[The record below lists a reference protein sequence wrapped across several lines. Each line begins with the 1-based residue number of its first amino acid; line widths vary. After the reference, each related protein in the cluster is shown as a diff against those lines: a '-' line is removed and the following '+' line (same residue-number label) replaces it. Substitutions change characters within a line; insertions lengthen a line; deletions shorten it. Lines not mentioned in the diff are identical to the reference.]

1 MLSRF
6 RLDIL
11 SLENDSM
18 RTVPIL
24 FVVFGLSCSSEKG
37 LTIHNSAPNVSI
49 FSPADGSEYL
59 VDESITFLARIG
71 DDRDDPS
78 ALIRVWASDSQGQF
92 SDVSAVSEMGDV
104 VWSTDSLELGAHQI
118 SLKVVDTDGQSA
130 EDTVDVV
137 VGGGEETGDPDLD
150 QDDDG
155 FTEDVDCD
163 DLDSQVY
170 PGAPEY
176 PYDGIDQDCDG
187 SDLTDQDGDGVDAIV
202 AGGEDCEDT
211 DETIYPGANEVC
223 DEEDNDCDGTVDEP
237 GAEGCS
243 TWWLDDDDDGYGSDV
258 TDCLCGP
265 SGDYTADNSN
275 DCDDADSEVNPGHTA
290 FETLPSSSGGWD
302 WDCSG
307 TVETQSNTL
316 GSCDGTFSCTL
327 IIGWSGASPSCGDLG
342 VWVTGCSG
350 GTCDESGDA
359 RTQACR

>member
-1 MLSRF
+1 
-6 RLDIL
+6 
-11 SLENDSM
+11 M
-18 RTVPIL
+18 RTAPIFL
-24 FVVFGLSCSSEKG
+24 VVFGLSCSSEKG

-49 FSPADGSEYL
+49 FSPADGSQHFI
-59 VDESITFLARIG
+59 DETITFLARIG

-92 SDVSAVSEMGDV
+92 TDVSAVSELGDV
-104 VWSTDSLELGAHQI
+104 VWSTDSLELGAHRI
-118 SLKVVDTDGQSA
+118 SLEVVDTDGQSA
-130 EDTVDVV
+130 TDTVDVDLV
-137 VGGGEETGDPDLD
+137 VSDADADADADADGDDTGVPNLD

-187 SDLTDQDGDGVDAIV
+187 ADLTDQDGDGVDAIV

-211 DETIYPGANEVC
+211 DETIYPGAVEVC
-223 DEEDNDCDGTVDEP
+223 DDEDNDCDGTVDEP
-237 GAEGCS
+237 GSEGCS
-243 TWWLDDDDDGYGSDV
+243 TWWLDVDDDGYGSDV

-275 DCDDADSEVNPGHTA
+275 DCDDADPEVNPGHTD
-290 FETLPSSSGGWD
+290 FETLPSESGSWD

-307 TVETQSNTL
+307 TAETQWTAL
-316 GSCDGTFSCTL
+316 GSCDGTFSCSL
-327 IIGWSGASPSCGDLG
+327 VNGWSGASPSCGALG
-342 VWVTGCSG
+342 FWVTGCSG
-350 GTCDESGDA
+350 TTCDESGEA